1 MFLPDFCLVLE
12 VTATELLGEVST
24 IVLKDASFSFGWHLL
39 LFQQNVI
46 TL

>member
-1 MFLPDFCLVLE
+1 MFYAEFLPCVGGYGNG
-12 VTATELLGEVST
+12 VTGEVST
-24 IVLKDASFSFGWHLL
+24 RVLRDASFSFGWHLL